1 MGASSSI
8 AAGRYF
14 CSPAMKC
21 RNRSENSPSAG
32 AEQVGAGREV
42 EHALVEVHR
51 AARLALHGL
60 RHEGRVDAV
69 LERGLAQRALEQERL
84 VGELE
89 RLAVVE
95 VDLHLGGAALVGQG
109 VDVDDLRLAPVVDV
123 LEDRVEL
130 VDRLDAVALAR
141 RFRPARAPDRRLERI
156 VRILVD
162 LGQEEL
168 QLGRHDRPPPPL
180 AIRARARAAAPGA
193 ARSRPRCRRGGSSR

>member
-1 MGASSSI
+1 MKLAV
-8 AAGRYF
+8 GR
-14 CSPAMKC
+14 
-21 RNRSENSPSAG
+21 R
-32 AEQVGAGREV
+32 EQVGAGREV
-42 EHALVEVHR
+42 EHALVDVHG
-51 AARLALHGL
+51 AARLALHRLG
-60 RHEGRVDAV
+60 HEGRVDAV

-95 VDLHLGGAALVGQG
+95 VDLHLGGAALVGQR
-109 VDVDDLRLAPVVDV
+109 VDVDHLRLAPVVDV

-168 QLGRHDRPPPPL
+168 QLGRHDRPPAAL
-180 AIRARARAAAPGA
+180 AHRRSSTRRSTWRGA
-193 ARSRPRCRRGGSSR
+193 IETSLPSWW